1 MPAKQ
6 IYCTQC
12 GAVIPPGEARCPYCG
27 SSYAP
32 EAEREYM
39 RKLDQVR
46 NDLDK
51 VGNIGEETSRTEAGR
66 IRKRVFRILAVI
78 LIFSAAIY
86 GLFAYMQKREDR
98 KNREEYLWRKDTIPA
113 LNQLYE
119 EGDYDALMEE
129 YQKAHKSGHSL
140 YDWEHNAFCEYYEA
154 AYYAGEALKMR
165 EKGLFEEEDAILLL
179 NDELRFRGL
188 PFRKGIPAEDMRLI
202 QDRIAPFENDL
213 VEIFHASAEELDDF
227 DSMLKKNGG
236 YPDYKA
242 SKEYIR
248 AHPEILIKDPDR

>member
-119 EGDYDALMEE
+119 QGDYDALMEE

-165 EKGLFEEEDAILLL
+165 EKGLFEEEDAIAMGVDAIPLYFL
-179 NDELRFRGL
+179 NISEEQLVVPGAFE
-188 PFRKGIPAEDMRLI
+188 KEDFKIAIVDLI
-202 QDRIAPFENDL
+202 NG
-213 VEIFHASAEELDDF
+213 EI
-227 DSMLKKNGG
+227 G
-236 YPDYKA
+236 
-242 SKEYIR
+242 SKSY
-248 AHPEILIKDPDR
+248 L